1 MNVSAD
7 TSTPRGISIDES
19 SPNAQS
25 FEEENNEES
34 AEKKTD
40 LDLSIVGVSLDDI
53 QIQNELDMEDEEEE
67 DAILDISSKDFVRII
82 HGNKE
87 VMLVMPTEVRH
98 YHHIIFLYLHHVIT
112 LLLRSIYSSTTSM
125 HLNSYYIIHRHPV
138 TWD

>member
-1 MNVSAD
+1 M
-7 TSTPRGISIDES
+7 
-19 SPNAQS
+19 
-25 FEEENNEES
+25 
-34 AEKKTD
+34 
-40 LDLSIVGVSLDDI
+40 DLSIVGVSLDDI

-87 VMLVMPTEVRH
+87 VMLVMPTEVR
-98 YHHIIFLYLHHVIT
+98 YYYHIIFWYLHHVIT
-112 LLLRSIYSSTTSM
+112 LLLHSIYSSNTSM

>member
-1 MNVSAD
+1 VNVSAD
-7 TSTPRGISIDES
+7 TSTPRGISTES

-25 FEEENNEES
+25 FEEEKNEES

-53 QIQNELDMEDEEEE
+53 EIQNELDMEEEEEE

-87 VMLVMPTEVRH
+87 VMLVMPTEVRY
-98 YHHIIFLYLHHVIT
+98 YHHIIFWYLHHVIP

-125 HLNSYYIIHRHPV
+125 HLNSYLLFYRHQV

>member
-7 TSTPRGISIDES
+7 TSTPRDISSCIDES
-19 SPNAQS
+19 SPNVQS
-25 FEEENNEES
+25 FDEEKNEES

-87 VMLVMPTEVRH
+87 VMLVMPTEVRY

-125 HLNSYYIIHRHPV
+125 HLNSYYIIL
-138 TWD
+138 